1 MCEHFRQLRSR
12 KTSQIL
18 PCMFTVRCNFGAC
31 NAYGAINKEYMFNS
45 KSRPF
50 VVLVSA
56 DFSTLVSSLV
66 D

>member
-1 MCEHFRQLRSR
+1 
-12 KTSQIL
+12 
-18 PCMFTVRCNFGAC
+18 MFTVRCNFGAC